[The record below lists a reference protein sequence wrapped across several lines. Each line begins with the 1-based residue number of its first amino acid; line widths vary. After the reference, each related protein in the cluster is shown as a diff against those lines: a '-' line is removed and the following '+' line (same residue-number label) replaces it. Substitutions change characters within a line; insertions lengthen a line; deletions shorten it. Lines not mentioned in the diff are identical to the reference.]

1 MNQKSIFVSWV
12 AHTTRSDS
20 LAHHLGAQSFHIQY
34 FKPKRFKY
42 LYAPLKYFFSG
53 FKTISILI
61 QEKPDFVFVQ
71 NPPIFCAL
79 TVWLWSLFSHAKL
92 IIDSHTGAFDQ
103 PRWKAFHWLFRFLAR
118 RAALTIVHN
127 DPLTQIVT
135 NWGAAA
141 ITIGDI
147 PFHLETDLTY
157 SFRNRFNVVYVC
169 TFSPDE
175 PVDAVIAAAK
185 ALPDIDFY
193 VTGNLKYAPG
203 DIQDRIPPNMT
214 LTGFIPY
221 EEYVALIKGCD
232 VIMSLTTRDNTMQ
245 NGAYEAMEVGVPII
259 TSNWPVLR
267 QTFSKGTIHVDNTAK
282 ELADAVEK
290 MQSEHNRYVHEV
302 KLLKEERLKVWQEN
316 FSCMLQILGIN
327 R

>member
-1 MNQKSIFVSWV
+1 MNQKSFFISWV
-12 AHTTRSDS
+12 AHSTRSDS
-20 LAHHLGAQSFHIQY
+20 LAHHLGAQSVHIHY
-34 FKPKRFKY
+34 FKPKQFKY
-42 LYAPLKYFFSG
+42 LYAPLKYLLSG
-53 FKTISILI
+53 SKTLAVLSR
-61 QEKPDFVFVQ
+61 EKPDFVFVQ

-79 TVWLWSLFSHAKL
+79 TVWLWCLFSRAKL

-147 PFHLETDLTY
+147 PFHLETDFTY
-157 SFRNRFNVVYVC
+157 PFRDGFNVVYVC

-185 ALPDIDFY
+185 ALPEINFY
-193 VTGNLKYAPG
+193 VTGNLKYAAA
-203 DIQDRIPPNMT
+203 DIHERVPTNMT
-214 LTGFIPY
+214 LTGFIPHK
-221 EEYVALIKGCD
+221 EYVALIKGCD
-232 VIMSLTTRDNTMQ
+232 VIMSLTTRNNTMQ

-267 QTFSKGTIHVDNTAK
+267 QTITIGTIHVDNTAK
-282 ELADAVEK
+282 ELIDAVEK
-290 MQSEHNRYVHEV
+290 MQKEHLRYVEEV
-302 KLLKEERLKVWQEN
+302 RLLREERLKVWQEN
-316 FSCMLQILGIN
+316 FSSMLQILGVN
-327 R
+327 Q

>member
-1 MNQKSIFVSWV
+1 MSQTIIFISWV
-12 AHTTRSDS
+12 AHSTRSDS
-20 LAHHLGAQSFHIQY
+20 LAHHLGAQSVHIHY
-34 FKPKRFKY
+34 FKPKQFKY
-42 LYAPLKYFFSG
+42 LYAPLKYLLSG
-53 FKTISILI
+53 SKTLAVLSR
-61 QEKPDFVFVQ
+61 EKPDFVFVQ

-79 TVWLWSLFSHAKL
+79 TVWLWCLFSRAKL

-147 PFHLETDLTY
+147 PFHLETDFTY
-157 SFRNRFNVVYVC
+157 PFRDGFNVVYVC

-185 ALPDIDFY
+185 ALPEINFY
-193 VTGNLKYAPG
+193 VTGNLKYAAA
-203 DIQDRIPPNMT
+203 DIHERVPTNMT
-214 LTGFIPY
+214 LTGFIPHK
-221 EEYVALIKGCD
+221 EYVALIKGCD
-232 VIMSLTTRDNTMQ
+232 VIMSLTTRNNTMQ

-267 QTFSKGTIHVDNTAK
+267 QTFTKGTIHVDNTAK
-282 ELADAVEK
+282 ELIDAVEK
-290 MQSEHNRYVHEV
+290 MQKEHLRYVEEV
-302 KLLKEERLKVWQEN
+302 RLLREERLKVWQEN
-316 FSCMLQILGIN
+316 FSSMLQILGVN
-327 R
+327 Q

>member
-1 MNQKSIFVSWV
+1 MNQKSFFISWV
-12 AHTTRSDS
+12 AHSTRSDS
-20 LAHHLGAQSFHIQY
+20 LAHHLGAQSVHIHY
-34 FKPKRFKY
+34 FKPKQFKY
-42 LYAPLKYFFSG
+42 LYAPLKYLLSG
-53 FKTISILI
+53 SKTLAVLSR
-61 QEKPDFVFVQ
+61 EKPDFVFVQ

-79 TVWLWSLFSHAKL
+79 TVWLWCLFSRAKL

-147 PFHLETDLTY
+147 PFHLETDFTY
-157 SFRNRFNVVYVC
+157 PFRDGFNVVYVC

-185 ALPDIDFY
+185 ALPEINFY
-193 VTGNLKYAPG
+193 VTGNLKYAAA
-203 DIQDRIPPNMT
+203 DIHERVPTNMT
-214 LTGFIPY
+214 LTGFIPHK
-221 EEYVALIKGCD
+221 EYVALIKGCD
-232 VIMSLTTRDNTMQ
+232 VIMSLTTRNNTMQ

-267 QTFSKGTIHVDNTAK
+267 QTFTIGTIHVDNTAK
-282 ELADAVEK
+282 ELIDAIEK
-290 MQSEHNRYVHEV
+290 MQKEHLRYVEEV
-302 KLLKEERLKVWQEN
+302 RLLREERLKVWQEN
-316 FSCMLQILGIN
+316 FSSMLQILGVN
-327 R
+327 Q

>member
-1 MNQKSIFVSWV
+1 MNQKSFFISWV
-12 AHTTRSDS
+12 AHSTRSDS
-20 LAHHLGAQSFHIQY
+20 LAHHLGAQSVHIHY
-34 FKPKRFKY
+34 FKPKQFKY
-42 LYAPLKYFFSG
+42 LYAPLKYLLSG
-53 FKTISILI
+53 SKTLAVLSR
-61 QEKPDFVFVQ
+61 EKPDFVFVQ

-79 TVWLWSLFSHAKL
+79 TVWLWCLFSRAKL

-147 PFHLETDLTY
+147 PFHLETDFTY
-157 SFRNRFNVVYVC
+157 PFRDGFNVVYVC

-185 ALPDIDFY
+185 ALPEINFY
-193 VTGNLKYAPG
+193 VTGNLKYAAA
-203 DIQDRIPPNMT
+203 DIHERVPTNMT
-214 LTGFIPY
+214 LTGFIPHK
-221 EEYVALIKGCD
+221 EYVALIKGCD
-232 VIMSLTTRDNTMQ
+232 VIMSLTTRNNTMQ

-267 QTFSKGTIHVDNTAK
+267 QTFTIGTIHVDNTAK
-282 ELADAVEK
+282 ELIDAVEK
-290 MQSEHNRYVHEV
+290 MQKEHLRYVEEV
-302 KLLKEERLKVWQEN
+302 RLLREERLKVWQEN
-316 FSCMLQILGIN
+316 FSSMLQILGVN
-327 R
+327 Q